1 MLETGDKYLLEV
13 EGKKRL
19 RIVKSVQFVRYVWED
34 VALWSTTIEE
44 YFEEEYSLLSMPV
57 GTSSIPVFV
66 ANGLIGVLS
75 CNKDLVQGE
84 LVIPAAI
91 GDVAVRGVAPFGFYD
106 CKSLTQVTFSPM
118 VGIVYEYAFANSGL
132 RNMVFIET
140 LAIMVHINTINLI
153 IKSL

>member
-1 MLETGDKYLLEV
+1 MPHIINHTEEIEERGLCQQRPELETGDKYLLGV

-19 RIVKSVQFVRYVWED
+19 RIVKSVQFIRYVWED

-91 GDVAVRGVAPFGFYD
+91 GDVAV
-106 CKSLTQVTFSPM
+106 
-118 VGIVYEYAFANSGL
+118 
-132 RNMVFIET
+132 
-140 LAIMVHINTINLI
+140 
-153 IKSL
+153 